1 MVKEVAGK
9 RAEKEKKKKKKE
21 QEDPTATMSVV
32 DHLRELRDRLIFS
45 IIAIAVGAVVCF
57 IFFEPIIT
65 LMIEPYRDATTTP
78 LLKNGKDLIFTSPLE
93 AFTTRIKVAAYG
105 GFVIASPVV
114 FFHLWRFITPG
125 LEAKEKKYAYPFV
138 VASVILFIGGSGLA
152 VITFPKALN
161 FLLKAGG
168 ENLDPLLS
176 AGSYLTLVFLMV
188 ISFGVAFEFPIVM
201 MFLLLARVVTTR
213 TLRKIRKY
221 TFLGLVVFCA
231 IITFPKALNFLLH
244 AGGENLDPLLSAGSY
259 LTLVFLMVISF
270 GVAFEFPIVMMFLL
284 LARVVTTRT
293 LRKIR
298 KYTFLGL
305 VVFCA
310 VITPSQDPIT
320 LFAMALPM
328 YFLYEGTIIIGRIL
342 KR

>member
-1 MVKEVAGK
+1 VVKEVADK
-9 RAEKEKKKKKKE
+9 RAEKEKKKKKKKE
-21 QEDPTATMSVV
+21 KVDATATMSVV
-32 DHLRELRDRLIFS
+32 DHLRELRDRLVFS
-45 IIAIAVGAVVCF
+45 IIAIAVGAVICF

-65 LMIEPYRDATTTP
+65 LMIEPYRDATIQLP
-78 LLKNGKDLIFTSPLE
+78 DFPNGKDLIFTSPLE

-105 GFVIASPVV
+105 GFVVASPVV

-125 LEAKEKKYAYPFV
+125 LNPKEKKYAYPFV
-138 VASVILFIGGSGLA
+138 IASVILFVGGS
-152 VITFPKALN
+152 AL
-161 FLLKAGG
+161 
-168 ENLDPLLS
+168 
-176 AGSYLTLVFLMV
+176 
-188 ISFGVAFEFPIVM
+188 
-201 MFLLLARVVTTR
+201 
-213 TLRKIRKY
+213 
-221 TFLGLVVFCA
+221 A
-231 IITFPKALNFLLH
+231 IITFPKALNFLIH

-284 LARVVTTRT
+284 LARVLSTRQ
-293 LRKIR
+293 LRKVR
-298 KYTFLGL
+298 KFTFLGL

-320 LFAMALPM
+320 LFAMAIPM